1 MRIDVDPNHLSP
13 SQPQIP
19 YCQIST
25 EEKTLLAIAIIIL
38 SMLSSATWIVAFYNR
53 PNELPVIRKFTKILY
68 FIYRKI

>member
-1 MRIDVDPNHLSP
+1 MRIDVDPNHLP
-13 SQPQIP
+13 QSQPQIP

-53 PNELPVIRKFTKILY
+53 PNELPVIEKLTKVLY
-68 FIYRKI
+68 FIYRKT